1 MGSDDQKRS
10 PGLVIS
16 NSESIRSFLVL
27 ASRDSQLSP
36 ELQEVAFNLSSLN
49 NLPYKSIRN
58 IWVASHPSTRADLIR
73 LFSGS
78 AFVFTSPKP
87 REKSEELVA
96 RLRKLALR
104 AERNEYQ
111 ELVKDITPNNDASE
125 PFSSYK
131 DQLGFELR
139 EAGRLSNTPALYMFA
154 SFSRYPLLE
163 EFELA
168 ALTFNC
174 LHVVLIMFTGYLVG
188 YATFR
193 ALFSHGPVMS
203 AAGGILGLVCGMLVE
218 TLLFIIRSSR
228 WDARSPSDASKLKK
242 NQ

>member
-131 DQLGFELR
+131 DQLGF
-139 EAGRLSNTPALYMFA
+139 G
-154 SFSRYPLLE
+154 
-163 EFELA
+163 
-168 ALTFNC
+168 

>member
-36 ELQEVAFNLSSLN
+36 ELQEIAFNLYSLN

-58 IWVASHPSTRADLIR
+58 IWVASHPSTRPDLIR

-104 AERNEYQ
+104 ADRNEYQ

-131 DQLGFELR
+131 DQLGF
-139 EAGRLSNTPALYMFA
+139 G
-154 SFSRYPLLE
+154 
-163 EFELA
+163 
-168 ALTFNC
+168 

-218 TLLFIIRSSR
+218 TLLFIIRSSS
-228 WDARSPSDASKLKK
+228 WDAKSPSDASKLKK